1 MRERTFQFTALV
13 ELHGLLEVCGNLT
26 TRLEGLLY
34 RVGEYAMFMHPDLG
48 DTVVELTQFMSL
60 EVENQSLVFC
70 RAREFEYCAN
80 IPAYQ
85 RYVKPKQEEIILETS
100 LISRKVILVDETDEG
115 GERKYLVV
123 DYMRR
128 IFPVTPS
135 TVVVPYYP
143 EAHDM
148 VNVKGGTAG
157 EIWKA
162 HVIRFSLPRKTVTAQ
177 FFKEYPTEQN
187 NWIPESSPVQI
198 IHLSSILS
206 IACGHWAVCYSRWI
220 DNE

>member
-1 MRERTFQFTALV
+1 
-13 ELHGLLEVCGNLT
+13 
-26 TRLEGLLY
+26 
-34 RVGEYAMFMHPDLG
+34 MFMHPDLG
-48 DTVVELTQFMSL
+48 DTFVELTQFMSL

-80 IPAYQ
+80 IPGYQ
-85 RYVKPKQEEIILETS
+85 RYVKAKQEEIILETS

-115 GERKYLVV
+115 GEGKYLVV

-128 IFPVTPS
+128 IFPVTPG

-177 FFKEYPTEQN
+177 FFKDNPLNRITGFQKEAQFK
-187 NWIPESSPVQI
+187 SSTFQAFLQLHVDTGQFV
-198 IHLSSILS
+198 IH
-206 IACGHWAVCYSRWI
+206 AG
-220 DNE
+220 